1 MKRSVAEKVFDVICL
16 DSCCQLDYRASLCS
30 QQQNSSFVIMP
41 FSCSSV
47 FPSNTNYDQQKIIS
61 LLGPLT
67 LLTEIVRS
75 RLQIL
80 LTSIVK
86 KIFFFLVFMTRRQQF
101 MKHCVTIL
109 TLALSQ
115 KKCVHQSV
123 RVTPILLQR
132 NRPDKC
138 QTDFFQKTSVPISLK
153 C

>member
-1 MKRSVAEKVFDVICL
+1 MKRSVAEKVLDVICL
-16 DSCCQLDYRASLCS
+16 DSCCQLDYPACLCP
-30 QQQNSSFVIMP
+30 QQQNSSIMMP
-41 FSCSSV
+41 FSLSSV
-47 FPSNTNYDQQKIIS
+47 FPLNINYDHQKIIS

-67 LLTEIVRS
+67 LLTEVLQS
-75 RLQIL
+75 WLQIL

-86 KIFFFLVFMTRRQQF
+86 KILFFLVFTTRRQQF

-115 KKCVHQSV
+115 KKCVPQSV

-132 NRPDKC
+132 NLPDKC